1 MNVCGVFFVIAE
13 SASKINLI
21 NYDLSYTYNNN
32 NK

>member
-1 MNVCGVFFVIAE
+1 MNVCGVCAE

-32 NK
+32 NNNNK